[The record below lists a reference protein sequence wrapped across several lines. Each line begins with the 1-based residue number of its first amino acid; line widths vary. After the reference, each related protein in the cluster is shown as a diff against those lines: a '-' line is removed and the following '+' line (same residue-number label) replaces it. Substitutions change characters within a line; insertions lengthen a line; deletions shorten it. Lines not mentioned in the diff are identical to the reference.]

1 VGKYLGLVRSLPR
14 TRPNNVK
21 PKVKPKDDRS
31 SVEEANAAEATQR
44 GATKA
49 TEATK
54 PPTPDAPRNRDKS
67 GRRGVTRI
75 LTLREVL
82 AEINHQGSGPAK
94 NAELY
99 RRGELSED
107 KAVEYV
113 TCAILRRRGESFEGW
128 RAHAPTVRAAL
139 THRVGCD
146 CEVCG

>member
-1 VGKYLGLVRSLPR
+1 VGKYLDLVRSLPR
-14 TRPNNVK
+14 TGAN
-21 PKVKPKDDRS
+21 
-31 SVEEANAAEATQR
+31 SVGSNETLPSVAEAGTIEATQR

-49 TEATK
+49 TK
-54 PPTPDAPRNRDKS
+54 PAGTLSARCDISDISDQRDS
-67 GRRGVTRI
+67 GRA

-113 TCAILRRRGESFEGW
+113 AGAILHRRGEGFEGW
-128 RAHAPTVRAAL
+128 RVHAPTVRAAL
-139 THRVGCD
+139 THGIGCG
-146 CEVCG
+146 CEVCE

>member
-1 VGKYLGLVRSLPR
+1 VSNYLKIIEKAKTTKTNEL
-14 TRPNNVK
+14 RPTAPN
-21 PKVKPKDDRS
+21 
-31 SVEEANAAEATQR
+31 EQAE

-54 PPTPDAPRNRDKS
+54 VPALSGVRKETRRDKS
-67 GRRGVTRI
+67 DISDQRGDARA

-113 TCAILRRRGESFEGW
+113 TCAILRRRGVGFEGW
-128 RAHAPTVRAAL
+128 RVHALTVRAAL
-139 THRVGCD
+139 THGVGCE
-146 CEVCG
+146 CGVCG